1 MIHQEFPAGKS
12 LDFSWMDGS
21 PNSLG
26 NRRIFMDFSPNS
38 LGILRMVPQVSSF
51 VVRCRAL
58 CGLGAAT
65 GALGT
70 AHSNNDLLEAI
81 LLEAGVGIGIGNEI
95 NSK

>member
-1 MIHQEFPAGKS
+1 
-12 LDFSWMDGS
+12 
-21 PNSLG
+21 
-26 NRRIFMDFSPNS
+26 
-38 LGILRMVPQVSSF
+38 MVPQVSSF
-51 VVRCRAL
+51 VVRRRAL

-81 LLEAGVGIGIGNEI
+81 LLEAGVGIGIGNKI

>member
-1 MIHQEFPAGKS
+1 MQGP
-12 LDFSWMDGS
+12 LRQS
-21 PNSLG
+21 PFLG
-26 NRRIFMDFSPNS
+26 ANTYDAYGLSR
-38 LGILRMVPQVSSF
+38 L
-51 VVRCRAL
+51 
-58 CGLGAAT
+58 LGAAP

>member
-1 MIHQEFPAGKS
+1 
-12 LDFSWMDGS
+12 
-21 PNSLG
+21 
-26 NRRIFMDFSPNS
+26 
-38 LGILRMVPQVSSF
+38 MVPQVSAF

-58 CGLGAAT
+58 CGNLLFLARTLMMHMVLCGWCCTSLSRLLGAAP